1 MKTRLLF
8 VFALCVAMSFP
19 AKIYAQ
25 FQILWEDPQDIL
37 SVSAETQLFT
47 QLAEDEITVVMNIEY
62 SKRCDYY
69 YVEITK
75 SMNQAALNIMDCNR
89 KSLGS
94 RTWTARF
101 FSLESSE
108 QVNRIAVA
116 IAEILENPQS
126 VSSPKTT
133 TAPQPE
139 SKFNNG
145 LFTVPFNH
153 HTSRYFFSPSS
164 FNLQRG
170 ELYYSTLYFGSHDL
184 QYGITDNFS
193 VGMGTTL
200 MLMPFYITPKYAF
213 NLDEKNRFSLG
224 TMIVLGTWGIDL
236 IGNLGYATYTYG
248 SQFNNVTLGLGHLYL
263 ESEDNAPLN
272 KFVINAA
279 AMARMSDHIYFV
291 TENYFVPI
299 AHERSADY
307 YGTPQNQWG
316 WWDSAPLFSERFTQ
330 NGNYF
335 AGMMGFRF
343 INKNHNVN
351 AFQFG
356 LTYIFRSLESSP
368 AKYTDGKWYYEKADD
383 WRRFVIPT
391 ISFVSKLGKRV

>member
-1 MKTRLLF
+1 MKPRLLF
-8 VFALCVAMSFP
+8 VLFLGLALSFP
-19 AKIYAQ
+19 ATTNAQ
-25 FQILWEDPQDIL
+25 FQILWEDPQDML
-37 SVSAETQLFT
+37 SVTAETDLFA
-47 QLAEDEITVVMNIEY
+47 QLADDDIEVMLNIEY
-62 SKRCDYY
+62 SKRCNYY

-75 SMNQAALNIMDCNR
+75 AMNQASLNVMDCNR
-89 KSLGS
+89 KSLGN
-94 RTWTARF
+94 RTWTSRF

-126 VSSPKTT
+126 DEGSKNNAST
-133 TAPQPE
+133 QSD
-139 SKFNNG
+139 SKFSNG
-145 LFTVPFNH
+145 LFSVPFNH

-170 ELYYSTLYFGSHDL
+170 ELYYSSLYFGTHDL

-200 MLMPFYITPKYAF
+200 MLLPFYITPKYAF
-213 NLDEKNRFSLG
+213 QLDEKNRFSIG
-224 TMIVLGTWGIDL
+224 TMVVLGTWGVDL
-236 IGNLGYATYTYG
+236 FGNLGYATYTYG

-263 ESEDNAPLN
+263 QADESEAMN
-272 KFVINAA
+272 KFVINAS

-299 AHERSADY
+299 AHERTADY
-307 YGTPQNQWG
+307 YGVPQNEWG
-316 WWDSAPLFSERFTQ
+316 WWDSAPLFNERFTQ
-330 NGNYF
+330 NANYF
-335 AGMMGFRF
+335 AGMLGFRF
-343 INKNHNVN
+343 INKTNNVN

-356 LTYIFRSLESSP
+356 LTYIFRTVDP
-368 AKYTDGKWYYEKADD
+368 IDAKYTNGLWYYESADN
-383 WRRFVIPT
+383 WRRFAIPT